1 MTEDTSAVETTLEI
15 SGPPPLT
22 KLDHVSVPCR
32 DLEEGIRF
40 YRNVLGGE
48 HIVTEPAFALFKL
61 GGTRIGISSEGN
73 TFMAVGA
80 EYPHFCFNVT
90 AAQVDHMR
98 TWLAACGIPMTNLW
112 TRNGEVVLMFF
123 RDPSGN
129 LIELFCEGGYEGSE
143 NLARSPVARGHGVA
157 IDVDAIGYDSWKLP
171 GG

>member
-1 MTEDTSAVETTLEI
+1 
-15 SGPPPLT
+15 
-22 KLDHVSVPCR
+22 
-32 DLEEGIRF
+32 
-40 YRNVLGGE
+40 
-48 HIVTEPAFALFKL
+48 
-61 GGTRIGISSEGN
+61 
-73 TFMAVGA
+73 
-80 EYPHFCFNVT
+80 
-90 AAQVDHMR
+90 MR

-171 GG
+171 GD